1 MRCLKRKLK
10 KPMELYLQADSNAIS
25 MNTLNTIIAN
35 AMEEYKIGE
44 AGFDEHDSF
53 NPPTFEEKIYFNDTM
68 PPIYDDY
75 NDEYDIFS
83 PPTIEDKIYY
93 DYDMPPKYDDYHDGY
108 DSLTL
113 TIPNKKDFA
122 YMKSND
128 TFMLLDHGNNALC
141 DAYIIEFIRDPTE
154 NYYEKGTYA
163 YRYFN
168 NIKFPLFMV
177 NTLKLCLFCLPMLV
191 ALCFNNLF
199 SYKLPCIGR
208 MLDLNV
214 FYI

>member
-1 MRCLKRKLK
+1 
-10 KPMELYLQADSNAIS
+10 
-25 MNTLNTIIAN
+25 
-35 AMEEYKIGE
+35 
-44 AGFDEHDSF
+44 
-53 NPPTFEEKIYFNDTM
+53 M

-141 DAYIIEFIRDPTE
+141 DSYIVEFIHDATE
-154 NYYEKGTYA
+154 IYNERGRLGSKYL
-163 YRYFN
+163 N
-168 NIKFPLFMV
+168 NKKFPLFMV
-177 NTLKLCLFCLPMLV
+177 NILKLCLFCLPMLV
-191 ALCFNNLF
+191 ALCFNELF
-199 SYKLPCIGR
+199 YCNIPMHRKHVRLKCVWYLLLDALFCSSTLIPTRASLKSYA
-208 MLDLNV
+208 
-214 FYI
+214 